1 MTTRDIFGLGV
12 RLLGL
17 YLLWT
22 TTAMILGMIF
32 GPLSFGFWA
41 LIWHALLILL
51 GLWLLRGAPQIVDY
65 AYPPE
70 GESGPYNPGYGGSSS
85 YTSASTAAST
95 SAAPGASAP
104 PPRIGHEPG
113 TTQAD

>member
-1 MTTRDIFGLGV
+1 MTTRDLFGLGV

-22 TTAMILGMIF
+22 TAAMILGMIF

-41 LIWHALLILL
+41 LIWRGLLALL

-70 GESGPYNPGYGGSSS
+70 GDSGPYSPPHSGSSP
-85 YTSASTAAST
+85 YASASTST
-95 SAAPGASAP
+95 PPSASAP